1 MGVERI
7 NHNGQ
12 VLDFNF
18 PLDVIC
24 TIDNNNL
31 ILEAIGVNEVS
42 VNVSGKKKYYL
53 NNELKKKE
61 SVVKPGDILKTANK

>member
-1 MGVERI
+1 MI
-7 NHNGQ
+7 SKFIH
-12 VLDFNF
+12 
-18 PLDVIC
+18 
-24 TIDNNNL
+24 IDNSNL

-53 NNELKKKE
+53 NSELQKKE